1 MTSRR
6 LAPPRL
12 QARAEVRLGPR
23 RDQDVAVR
31 GGDVR
36 EGQRERRRAAN
47 HLAILVVLGAVA
59 GAAIPVHGLVPGH
72 DAAEVRADG
81 ADREVLDALA
91 LCDEVK
97 GLTFQALHELSV
109 AVPVCLHPGGQGD
122 GGAIHIAGRDS
133 ASTST
138 RQRRVEV
145 EGVAAEDDEGG
156 DGGDGHDEQ
165 VHQSAALHVRHEA
178 GVLAGGGAQ
187 GDGGRCAGGLPGGR
201 RHEGAGEQIC
211 RGHQNQRPKRS
222 AAVRHTKA
230 VGARHGCSGRPT
242 GAMEGGRPQEKNT

>member
-6 LAPPRL
+6 SAPPRL

-59 GAAIPVHGLVPGH
+59 GAAILVHGLVPGH

-81 ADREVLDALA
+81 ADREVLDAVA

-97 GLTFQALHELSV
+97 GLAFQALHELPV
-109 AVPVCLHPGGQGD
+109 AVPVGLHPGGQGD

-187 GDGGRCAGGLPGGR
+187 GDGRRGAGGLPGGR
-201 RHEGAGEQIC
+201 RDEGAGEQVH
-211 RGHQNQRPKRS
+211 RGDQGHNCQSRTPAKLTP
-222 AAVRHTKA
+222 ARHD
-230 VGARHGCSGRPT
+230 GHGCSGWVSSQT
-242 GAMEGGRPQEKNT
+242 MGT